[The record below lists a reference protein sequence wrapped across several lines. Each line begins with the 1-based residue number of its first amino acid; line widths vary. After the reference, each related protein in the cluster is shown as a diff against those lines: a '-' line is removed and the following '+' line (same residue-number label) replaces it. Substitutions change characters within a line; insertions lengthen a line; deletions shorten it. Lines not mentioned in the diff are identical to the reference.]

1 VEDWTSTV
9 SKHLNICAIY
19 SYLKEHQKAADHAE
33 LAIAM
38 LDKVEYSLKDS
49 QVNS

>member
-1 VEDWTSTV
+1 MEDWTSTA
-9 SKHLNICAIY
+9 STHLNICAIY

-38 LDKVEYSLKDS
+38 LEKVEHPLKDS
-49 QVNS
+49 QVDS